1 MKPSKPIEHSIH
13 GLLQQR
19 WSPRA
24 FDASRS
30 IDSATMESLFEA
42 ARWTPSCFN
51 DQPWHFIYAHRSQ
64 EQAFGKLLACIMP
77 ANQTWAKNASVL
89 MIAVASTQFRH
100 NGKPNAH
107 AIYDT
112 GAAVMSL
119 TLEATSQGLYVHQ
132 MGGFDPQAA
141 RDTFSIPAGN
151 DPIVAIALGYIGS
164 LEGLP
169 AELQKREIDV
179 PNRRTQQEFAFE
191 GGWGA

>member
-1 MKPSKPIEHSIH
+1 
-13 GLLQQR
+13 
-19 WSPRA
+19 
-24 FDASRS
+24 
-30 IDSATMESLFEA
+30 MESLFEA

-51 DQPWHFIYAHRSQ
+51 DQPWHFIYAHRNQ
-64 EQAFGKLLACIMP
+64 EQAFSKLLACIMP